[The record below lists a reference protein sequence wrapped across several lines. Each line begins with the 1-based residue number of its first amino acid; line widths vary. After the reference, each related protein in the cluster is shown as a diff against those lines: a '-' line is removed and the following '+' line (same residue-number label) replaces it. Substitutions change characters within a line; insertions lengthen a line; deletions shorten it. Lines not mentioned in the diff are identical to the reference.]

1 MGIAKIQIKIL
12 PDHVFPRDVNV
23 LMSRPLVQMLGLVN
37 APFWITFGSA
47 AETGYFA
54 VTSDR
59 SMVLRVRAQLAT
71 RLHLPNTLNL
81 HAQYDINS
89 RHLQLGPM
97 LGIMIDPTPL
107 HDQPTFG
114 NTGKFLEEC
123 CQAGMQQGIYLII
136 FPPEKVSLEK
146 QTIQG
151 WTYMKG
157 KWQRN
162 TVPFPNAI
170 YNRIL
175 SRKQEQITS
184 VQTILQRLMRN
195 HRIPIFNEKFLNK
208 QEVYDVLSTDEIMKS
223 MLPETHHFQTS
234 KLKEM
239 VQKYST
245 LFLKPTNGSLGGG
258 IIRVTRSAPTWIVQ
272 STTNTGILT
281 RKFSKFVEL
290 KRALVG
296 RIGKQ
301 KYLIQQG
308 LSLILFQKRPV
319 DFRVLVQKNRQ
330 GQWSITSSVGRIAND
345 QQIVSNLARGGTI
358 RKANELLSELEIPSK
373 PSIQQIRNAALLIA
387 ETFEKKAAGHFAE
400 LGIDLGV
407 DHNGKIW
414 LIEINSKPSKSD
426 DSIVANPNMI
436 TRPSVKKL
444 LDYTLYLSGVSQT
457 RVPKKKVSKRRLRR

>member
-1 MGIAKIQIKIL
+1 MGIAKIQIQIL
-12 PDHVFPRDVNV
+12 PDHVFPRNVNL
-23 LMSRPLVQMLGLVN
+23 LMSRPLIQMLGLVHS
-37 APFWITFGSA
+37 PFWITFGSA

-54 VTSDR
+54 VTTDR

-71 RLHLPNTLNL
+71 RLNLPNINTL
-81 HAQYDINS
+81 HAQYDIHNQ
-89 RHLQLGPM
+89 RLQLGPM

-107 HDQPTFG
+107 HDQPNFR
-114 NTGKFLEEC
+114 NMGKFLEEC
-123 CQAGMQQGIYLII
+123 CEAGMQQGIYLVI
-136 FPPEKVSLEK
+136 FPPEQVSLDK
-146 QTIQG
+146 RTIRG
-151 WTYMKG
+151 WTYTKG
-157 KWQRN
+157 KWQLN
-162 TVPFPNAI
+162 TLPFPNVI
-170 YNRIL
+170 YNRIH

-184 VQTILQRLMRN
+184 VQSIIQRLMKN

-208 QEVYDVLSTDEIMKS
+208 QEVYDVLSTDETMNS
-223 MLPETHHFQTS
+223 MLPETHLFQTS
-234 KLKEM
+234 TLKEM

-258 IIRVTRSAPTWIVQ
+258 IIRVTRSTPMWIVQ
-272 STTNTGILT
+272 STTSTGTQT
-281 RKFSKFVEL
+281 RKFSKYIEL

-308 LSLILFQKRPV
+308 LSLVLFQKRPV

-345 QQIVSNLARGGTI
+345 QQIVSNVARGGTI
-358 RKANELLSELEIPSK
+358 RKANELLNELELPVK
-373 PSIQQIRNAALLIA
+373 PSIQQIRNVALQIA
-387 ETFEKKAAGHFAE
+387 QTFEQNAAGHFAE

-407 DHNGKIW
+407 DHDGKIW

-426 DSIVANPNMI
+426 DTIVANPNMT

-457 RVPKKKVSKRRLRR
+457 RVPKKNVLKRRL